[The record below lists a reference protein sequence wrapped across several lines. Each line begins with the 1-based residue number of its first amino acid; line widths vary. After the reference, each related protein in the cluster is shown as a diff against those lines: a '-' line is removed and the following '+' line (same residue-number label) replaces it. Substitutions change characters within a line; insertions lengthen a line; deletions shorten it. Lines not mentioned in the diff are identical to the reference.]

1 VDRTSP
7 PSNGLAL
14 LLERVPAVR
23 ELPRGAVE
31 VLGGAC
37 RDAEFR
43 SGDRIVPLFRAHP
56 RLVFLLD
63 GLARL
68 SGISPNGVER
78 IMYVYRPGDIVG
90 SRFLQDTPEDGHE
103 VIAMTKIRAL
113 TLEQSEFLRIGER
126 HPEVLLAVTRE
137 FTLRLERVT
146 SRYLGNMTSEV
157 PVRLA
162 RLLLDFGG
170 NGDGDG
176 RHATDGFVPLAH
188 PITHQTMAQI
198 VGASRPH
205 VSSTLGQ
212 LEAAGALRRIPPR
225 GLEVNPARLHE
236 ISEAGEFEPPE

>member
-1 VDRTSP
+1 VDRTPSP
-7 PSNGLAL
+7 PPGPAL
-14 LLERVPAVR
+14 LLERVPALR
-23 ELPRGAVE
+23 ELPRAAAE
-31 VLGGAC
+31 ALGSAC
-37 RDAEFR
+37 RETEFR
-43 SGDRIVPLFRAHP
+43 SGERIVPLFRAHP

-90 SRFLQDTPEDGHE
+90 ARFLQDTPEDGHE
-103 VIAMTKIRAL
+103 VIAMTKVRAL

-146 SRYLGNMTSEV
+146 SRYLGDMTSEV

-170 NGDGDG
+170 DGG
-176 RHATDGFVPLAH
+176 HPPNGFVPLTH
-188 PITHQTMAQI
+188 PITQQTMAQI

-212 LEAAGALRRIPPR
+212 LEAAGALRRTSPR

-236 ISEAGEFEPPE
+236 IAEAGEFELPE